1 MDTFGLTT
9 QLNYTVCFPLLGK
22 WLEVRSNH
30 ADVLHAAERT
40 FGHWLALP
48 ADEITTQEQLRVDVL
63 VTDDAPNQSSPT
75 DWPFKQRVHGHT
87 FVATLGQDI
96 LTAQL
101 DRGYA
106 IAFVSAAL
114 AANTT
119 YLQKQV
125 LDTLGLLITTQRD
138 REPIHAGAV
147 AWQGKALVLAGKS
160 KVGKSTLCYACAQAG
175 FALLAEDVIYIQR
188 QPRLRVWGHS
198 QCVHLLADAPRFF
211 PELRNVPV
219 QRLPNGKAKL
229 AAAVAHTRRF
239 AERCALCIIERW
251 PQAHSEV
258 QPLQRDD
265 ALTALFAGL
274 DEGFHLYPRAR
285 EAAEELLTH
294 NPCYTLRVGHDL
306 DRAVELLKTL

>member
-1 MDTFGLTT
+1 MDTFGFTT
-9 QLNYTVCFPLLGK
+9 RLQHTTCFPLLGK
-22 WLEVRSNH
+22 CLEVRSNH
-30 ADVLHAAERT
+30 AEVLHAAQRT

-48 ADEITTQEQLRVDVL
+48 ANEVTHQEPLRVDVL
-63 VTDDAPNQSSPT
+63 VTDDDPNQSLQT

-87 FVATLGQDI
+87 FVATLGQDM

-106 IAFVSAAL
+106 IAFVGAAL

-125 LDTLGLLITTQRD
+125 LDTLGLLITTQHD

-147 AWQGKALVLAGKS
+147 AWQGKALLLAGKS
-160 KVGKSTLCYACAQAG
+160 KTGKSTLCYACARAG
-175 FALLAEDVIYIQR
+175 FALLAEDVVYIQC
-188 QPRLRVWGHS
+188 QPTLRVWGHS
-198 QCVHLLADAPRFF
+198 QCVHLLADAPQFF
-211 PELRNVPV
+211 PELRDVPV

-229 AAAVAHTRRF
+229 AAPVALTRRF
-239 AERCALCIIERW
+239 AEQCALCIIDRQ
-251 PQAHSEV
+251 PQARSEV
-258 QPLQRDD
+258 QPMQHSD

-274 DEGFHLYPRAR
+274 DEGFNLYPRAR
-285 EAAEELLTH
+285 EAAEQLLTH
-294 NPCYTLRVGHDL
+294 SPCYTLRVGHDL